1 MSNLWVAVTAE
12 YNGSVFSHRATG
24 GDYLIGEKNAVHH
37 YNVLLDSAGGIVR
50 RGLAGWLPPQ
60 ELSPVTMRL
69 SAHEK
74 LREIEKIME
83 DPRLTDAVVT
93 SRIRGVLQR

>member
-1 MSNLWVAVTAE
+1 MSDLWVAVTAE

-60 ELSPVTMRL
+60 ELSPLSMRL

-74 LREIEKIME
+74 LREIEKIINSAHP
-83 DPRLTDAVVT
+83 DYAALAIDVRQ
-93 SRIRGVLQR
+93 VLQR